1 MVSTN
6 LGYDV
11 PMPEVGDT
19 AMLTDVVE
27 RVERMAGATVP
38 LLNEYFARRQPGDT

>member
-1 MVSTN
+1 MVSTS

-27 RVERMAGATVP
+27 RVERMAGAMVP
-38 LLNEYFARRQPGDT
+38 VVTDYLARRQTGDT